1 MRILVLLA
9 FALFLAPAAPAMA
22 EAPFR
27 ADPGPYAIET
37 LLGDWVDDAREG
49 RAIPYKIYHAPSAPG
64 ARPVVIFSHGLGGSR
79 EGSAFLGTFLASHGF
94 VAVHIQ
100 HPGSDESLW
109 AGQTDRATI
118 IETLRASLRDIESA
132 ENRFRDVPFVIDQLE
147 IMARS
152 GSLAGRMD
160 LSRLGMSGH
169 SYGAVST
176 LVAAGQRLGPRGRY
190 SFRDARIDAA
200 IAYSPNKPRRGSD
213 DVARIYGDIA
223 IPIFHMTGT
232 HDGSPLE
239 PDMDPADRL
248 FPFQNIGRVRQYLL
262 VLEGG
267 DHMVFSGR
275 DPVAGRSVSPERYP
289 RYHDIIN
296 QGSLAFWEA
305 TLNNDPRAK
314 TWLEGGAFARYVAGE
329 GAFDFRD

>member
-1 MRILVLLA
+1 MRLLVFLTFLA
-9 FALFLAPAAPAMA
+9 FGATAQAG

-27 ADPGPYAIET
+27 ADPGPYAVET
-37 LLGDWVDDAREG
+37 LLGEWVDDARNG
-49 RAIPYKIYHAPSAPG
+49 RAVPWKIYFAPDAPG
-64 ARPVVIFSHGLGGSR
+64 ARPAVIFSHGLGGSR
-79 EGSAFLGTFLASHGF
+79 EGSAFLGTFLAAHGF

-109 AGQTDRATI
+109 AGETDRAAI
-118 IETLRASLRDIESA
+118 IETLRASLRDLESA
-132 ENRFRDVPFVIDQLE
+132 ENRFRDVPFVIDRLE
-147 IMARS
+147 IMAQS
-152 GSLAGRMD
+152 GPLTGRMD

-190 SFRDARIDAA
+190 AFREARIDAA
-200 IAYSPNKPRRGSD
+200 IAYSPNKPRRGVSD
-213 DVARIYGDIA
+213 AARTYGDIS

-248 FPFQNIGRVRQYLL
+248 FPFQNIQGARQYLL

-275 DPVAGRSVSPERYP
+275 DPVAGRSVSPDRYP
-289 RYHDIIN
+289 RYHDIIC

-305 TLNNDPRAK
+305 TLNNDAQAK
-314 TWLEGGAFARYVAGE
+314 AWLEGGAFARYVAGD
-329 GAFDFRD
+329 GAFDFRN

>member
-9 FALFLAPAAPAMA
+9 FTLFFAPVALA
-22 EAPFR
+22 EEPFR
-27 ADPGPYAIET
+27 ADPGPFAVET
-37 LLGDWVDDAREG
+37 LLGNWVDGSRDG
-49 RAIPYKIYHAPSAPG
+49 RSVPYKIYHAPSAPG

-79 EGSAFLGTFLASHGF
+79 EGSAFLGSFLASHGF
-94 VAVHIQ
+94 VSVFIQ

-109 AGQTDRATI
+109 KGMTDRAAI
-118 IETLRASLRDIESA
+118 IETLRTSLRDIEAA
-132 ENRFRDVPFVIDQLE
+132 ENRFRDVPFAIDQLE
-147 IMARS
+147 LMTNA
-152 GSLAGRMD
+152 GPLAGRLD

-169 SYGAVST
+169 SYGAAST

-190 SFRDARIDAA
+190 SFREARIDAA

-213 DVARIYGDIA
+213 DLARTYGDIS

-232 HDGSPLE
+232 HDGSPIE

-248 FPFQNIGRVRQYLL
+248 FAFQSITWVKQYLL

-289 RYHDIIN
+289 RYHDIICR
-296 QGSLAFWEA
+296 GSLAFWEA
-305 TLNNDPRAK
+305 TLNNDAGAK
-314 TWLEGGAFARYVAGE
+314 AWLEGGAFARYVAGD
-329 GAFDFRD
+329 GAFDFRN